1 MFYACC
7 VVSHSVQFWALLFS
21 QCTLDLLGSLHC
33 RICLAVT
40 MDELL
45 GECRVVVGPL
55 DEDPGCGSS
64 VEVRT
69 SQSQDAQYVFA
80 SDLTMMVQP

>member
-1 MFYACC
+1 
-7 VVSHSVQFWALLFS
+7 
-21 QCTLDLLGSLHC
+21 
-33 RICLAVT
+33 